1 MRRNV
6 KMATADKTIKGGSF
20 LLDDI
25 SPEHVFTPEDLTDEH
40 VMIAKTT
47 EDFVKEKVIP
57 EIEFIENHEFDRSV
71 RLLKEAGELGLLGA
85 DVPEEYGGIGLDKI
99 SSSLI
104 TEKFALAGSFS
115 LSHGAHVGIG
125 SLPIVFFGTEEQK
138 KKYLPS
144 LATGEKIA
152 AYALTEPSSGSDA
165 LSAKATAK
173 LNDAGTHYVIN
184 GEKQWITN
192 AGFADVFVVYAKI
205 DGEHFSTFIVEK
217 DFEGVSTGP
226 EEKKMG
232 IKGSSTRTLILEDAL
247 VPKENLLGEE
257 GKGHVIAFNI
267 LNIGRYK
274 LGVGCVGGAKRAI
287 ELSAKYANER
297 KQFKLPISKFTLI
310 QKKLAEMAA
319 KTYAVE
325 STIYRSG
332 GLIDKAFDSLTAEEQ
347 KDGAKVGKAI
357 GEYAIECSL
366 NKFFGSEVLDFVVD
380 EAVQIH
386 GGYGFMAEYEVE
398 SMYRNSRI
406 NRIFEGTN
414 EINRMLVPATI
425 MRKAMKGELALLEK
439 ATGLQE
445 ELMMMMP
452 EEVGDEPLEQEK
464 YLLANAKKIF
474 LMIAGTAAQK
484 YGEKLQKEQE
494 MLANIAD
501 LVNEIFN
508 IESCVL
514 RTEKAINR
522 DGLEK
527 ANQKLLMT
535 EVYSQE
541 AFNNIE
547 AIAKESLVALEDG
560 DSLRTMLS
568 ILKKLTRHTPI
579 NLISKKRELAV
590 KVIEQEKYVL

>member
-1 MRRNV
+1 M
-6 KMATADKTIKGGSF
+6 
-20 LLDDI
+20 
-25 SPEHVFTPEDLTDEH
+25 PE
-40 VMIAKTT
+40 A
-47 EDFVKEKVIP
+47 
-57 EIEFIENHEFDRSV
+57 
-71 RLLKEAGELGLLGA
+71 
-85 DVPEEYGGIGLDKI
+85 YGGIGLDKI

-115 LSHGAHVGIG
+115 LTQGAHVGIG

-138 KKYLPS
+138 QQYLPA

-152 AYALTEPSSGSDA
+152 AYALTEPTSGSDA
-165 LSAKATAK
+165 LSAKTTAV
-173 LNDAGTHYVIN
+173 LSDDGSHYVLN

-205 DGEHFSTFIVEK
+205 DGENFSAFIVEREY
-217 DFEGVSTGP
+217 DGVSVGP

-232 IKGSSTRTLILEDAL
+232 IKGSSTRTLILQDAK
-247 VPKENLLGEE
+247 VPKENLLGQE

-274 LGVGCVGGAKRAI
+274 LGVGCIGGAKRAI
-287 ELSAKYANER
+287 EISAKYANER

-319 KTYAVE
+319 KTYAME
-325 STIYRSG
+325 STIYRTG
-332 GLIDKAFDSLTAEEQ
+332 GLINDAFESLSEEEQ
-347 KDGAKVGKAI
+347 KDGEAVGNAI
-357 GEYAIECSL
+357 AEYAVECSL

-398 SMYRNSRI
+398 TMYRNSRI

-414 EINRMLVPATI
+414 EINRMLVPGTLL
-425 MRKAMKGELALLEK
+425 RKAMKGELPLLEQ
-439 ATGLQE
+439 AQGLQE

-452 EEVGDEPLEQEK
+452 EEAGDEPLEQER

-494 MLANIAD
+494 LLANTAD
-501 LVNEIFN
+501 IVNEVFN
-508 IESCVL
+508 IESMIL
-514 RTEKAINR
+514 RTEKAMAAS
-522 DGLEK
+522 GEEK
-527 ANQKLLMT
+527 SHQKLLMT
-535 EVYSQE
+535 QVYTQE

-547 AIAKESLVALEDG
+547 AIAKESLVTLEEG

-579 NLISKKRELAV
+579 DLIQKKRELA
-590 KVIEQEKYVL
+590 KRVIEEERYVV